1 MKVSVLLNLSKKM
14 TNLFK
19 FIIDFLLRYGE
30 DASILTE
37 NAAYALG
44 NSALTAYYVG
54 GLGPKAVR
62 INEI

>member
-1 MKVSVLLNLSKKM
+1 MLTDVVNA
-14 TNLFK
+14 F
-19 FIIDFLLRYGE
+19 DRVRYGE

-54 GLGPKAVR
+54 GIGPKAVR
-62 INEI
+62 AR